1 MWLRRRGRGDPPRI
15 GKIGGLFRTT
25 AGVDMTP
32 AMLEC
37 VAASAKEMAELSIE
51 LKEGDAEELPVGD
64 ESVDVVISNGVISLT
79 TDKTRAFSEIA
90 RMLVPGG
97 RLMLGDIVVK
107 DELSEDIRNDV
118 DLWAA

>member
-1 MWLRRRGRGDPPRI
+1 
-15 GKIGGLFRTT
+15 
-25 AGVDMTP
+25 MTP

>member
-1 MWLRRRGRGDPPRI
+1 
-15 GKIGGLFRTT
+15 
-25 AGVDMTP
+25 MTP

-64 ESVDVVISNGVISLT
+64 ESVGVVISNGVISLT

>member
-1 MWLRRRGRGDPPRI
+1 
-15 GKIGGLFRTT
+15 
-25 AGVDMTP
+25 
-32 AMLEC
+32 
-37 VAASAKEMAELSIE
+37 MAIE

-64 ESVDVVISNGVISLT
+64 ECVDVVISNGVINLT

-90 RMLVPGG
+90 RVLVPGG